1 MKKTFN
7 LSGLLMAA
15 GLVLGISQ
23 SQVFARLTGTDPGSD
38 VWCGGVSGAEVCVN
52 AAGDVIPTTT
62 NDADLGTSSFLW
74 NELHLTAG
82 GLTDSAIATGDLA
95 DSAVT
100 TPKVSAAA
108 ITSAKI
114 LDAAVTTDKL
124 GTGAVTTAKIADDSV
139 IAIKLLNE
147 AVTTAKI
154 GAGGVTTPKI
164 ADDSVIAI
172 KLLNGAVTT
181 AKIGTDA
188 VTPGKISLEDGGFL
202 YGQALC
208 VTSGKKIGVCF
219 VGSTSSTL
227 CDCR

>member
-7 LSGLLMAA
+7 FAGLMMAA
-15 GLVLGISQ
+15 VLVLGISQ
-23 SQVFARLTGTDPGSD
+23 SKVFARLTGTDPGSD
-38 VWCGGVSGAEVCVN
+38 VWCGGISGAEVCVN

-100 TPKVSAAA
+100 TPKLSADAV
-108 ITSAKI
+108 TSAKI
-114 LDAAVTTDKL
+114 LNFQVTTDKL

-139 IAIKLLNE
+139 IGL
-147 AVTTAKI
+147 KI
-154 GAGGVTTPKI
+154 
-164 ADDSVIAI
+164 
-172 KLLNGAVTT
+172 LNGAVTT

-188 VTPGKISLEDGGFL
+188 VTTGKISLQDMGVN
-202 YGQALC
+202 YGESLC
-208 VTSGKKIGVCF
+208 VTTGKKIGVCKAAS
-219 VGSTSSTL
+219 VGVL
-227 CDCR
+227 CDCQ